1 MIFLKTLATV
11 ALLPLLVL
19 SQSAALSSYGAL
31 PTIITGNGSAVRPDG
46 KYVISSE
53 GITGYFIPYGAS
65 ISNLFIQDVHGV
77 ERDIVLGFD
86 NATYY
91 SETRLHPHLNGIPGR
106 YANRIKNS
114 TFEIDGVTYH
124 TDPNDNNKNDTLHGG
139 SNGWDYRNWT
149 VEAHTTDSITF
160 SLVDPDGSL
169 GMGFPG
175 EVLAYITYTL
185 TPYQWHL
192 RMTALSTTKK
202 TPIMLSSHTY
212 WNLDGFQNPTT
223 PSALNYSLFLPYAGL
238 RTEIDNIEVPTGNL
252 LGNKQGSVNDWWSA
266 PKQLGANITSPALL
280 GNCGYNCTGYGTLA
294 LKETQG
300 FFNDSSRPRVAKK
313 YGCVVMEVE
322 DWIDGINHPEWG
334 RSGRQVFGPGDGP
347 YVLEARYA
355 FSLNRSL
362 AAGFNETG

>member
-1 MIFLKTLATV
+1 MIVLTTLAAV

-19 SQSAALSSYGAL
+19 GQSATLSSYAAL
-31 PTIITGNGSAVRPDG
+31 PTIVGNGSAVRPDG
-46 KYVISSE
+46 KYVLSSE

-77 ERDIVLGFD
+77 ERDIVLGY
-86 NATYY
+86 AGSWTY
-91 SETRLHPHLNGIPGR
+91 SRGDVLCGAKG
-106 YANRIKNS
+106 
-114 TFEIDGVTYH
+114 GVRRSYRCIFMRGTL
-124 TDPNDNNKNDTLHGG
+124 TGVQDPNDNNKNDTLHGG

-149 VEAHTTDSITF
+149 VEAHTTDSIPTQLTAKAHTYQTF

-175 EVLAYITYTL
+175 EVLAYVTYTL

-223 PSALNYSLFLPYAGL
+223 PLALNYSLFLPFAGL

-252 LGNKQGSVNDWWSA
+252 LGNKKGSVNDWWSA
-266 PKQLGANITSPALL
+266 PKQLGANITSPDLL
-280 GNCGYNCTGYGTLA
+280 GNCGFNCTGYG
-294 LKETQG
+294 
-300 FFNDSSRPRVAKK
+300 P
-313 YGCVVMEVE
+313 
-322 DWIDGINHPEWG
+322 
-334 RSGRQVFGPGDGP
+334 
-347 YVLEARYA
+347 
-355 FSLNRSL
+355 
-362 AAGFNETG
+362 